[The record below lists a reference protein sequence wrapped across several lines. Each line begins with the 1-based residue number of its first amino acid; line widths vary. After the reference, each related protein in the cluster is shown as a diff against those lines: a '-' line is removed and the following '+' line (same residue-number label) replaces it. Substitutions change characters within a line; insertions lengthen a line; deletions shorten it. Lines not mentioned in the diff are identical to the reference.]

1 MIKKILSLDEVS
13 QRINEGIGKFKLLSP
28 ETGYYIDS
36 QRGKNFFWL
45 EENKIRMNMAFEGT
59 HQPTSFGYF
68 KSKNLIANFFFSGI
82 NLLSEFNSSS
92 KSAFVYKEI
101 FL

>member
-45 EENKIRMNMAFEGT
+45 EENIKIIN
-59 HQPTSFGYF
+59 
-68 KSKNLIANFFFSGI
+68 NLQITMEN
-82 NLLSEFNSSS
+82 
-92 KSAFVYKEI
+92 I
-101 FL
+101 FLQ